1 LTALFLQLRKRVAPF
16 SATLAP
22 GASAGVAD
30 IVPERHPRDAALFG
44 IATDGLPL
52 YLHLGDPRPGPILIA
67 GNPTPLLRC
76 IARTTTQAGAIT
88 QVITIFPELWAD
100 LRGQAVVVET
110 DDRYLGGIAREM
122 MSRPTPYPRWL
133 VVIDRYKVR
142 DVEALAQ
149 ICRWGPP
156 RGVWPIVA
164 ADHPAEVPDVI
175 RPFFRTLVAAQG
187 NGYQLR
193 KPKKPTLFSPG
204 SWQIQHTFF
213 TP

>member
-1 LTALFLQLRKRVAPF
+1 MTTQFLQIRKPAPPF
-16 SATLAP
+16 SA
-22 GASAGVAD
+22 VAD
-30 IVPERHPRDAALFG
+30 YVPEEHPRDAALFG
-44 IATDGLPL
+44 FATDGLPI
-52 YLHLGDPRPGPILIA
+52 YLHFGDPRPGPILVA

-76 IARTTTQAGAIT
+76 VVQTASWSGAIV
-88 QVITIFPELWAD
+88 QVITIFPEIWED
-100 LRGQAVVVET
+100 LRGQSVVVET
-110 DDRYLGGIAREM
+110 DDRYLDGIAREM

-133 VVIDRYKVR
+133 VVIDRYSVR

-164 ADHPAEVPDVI
+164 VDHPVEVPDAI
-175 RPFFRTLVAAQG
+175 RPTFRTLVVADGAA
-187 NGYQLR
+187 YQLR

-204 SWQIQHTFF
+204 GWQAQHTFF